1 MYYYGNNIIGIY
13 MLSYPPCDIVYNM
26 SIKTHN
32 EYVIC
37 IYYVINYFR
46 VKSPIPITVP
56 ETPLENTRFS

>member
-46 VKSPIPITVP
+46 VKSLYYNLYVMFIRQS
-56 ETPLENTRFS
+56 N